1 MEKIRNFGPLFV
13 FLSGVCFALG
23 GLCMKYIP
31 WNGMAINGARN
42 VLGLI
47 VIGGY
52 ILCTGHKLVINKP
65 VIIGALSIA
74 VTMSLYSVANKLT
87 TAGNAI
93 ILQFTAPIWV
103 MIFSVIVLKTK
114 PTKLDITAAALVL
127 AGVLFFFID
136 SLSAGNMPGNLLAL
150 ISGVTY
156 VGVFTMQSMDGA
168 DSLSSTFF
176 GICLNILVGLPF
188 LITQDYSTTTT
199 TAWIALLVLG
209 FVQQGC
215 SYICLNKGLA
225 TTPPIAASLIS
236 GIEPVL
242 NPVLVA
248 VFYGEYLT
256 TLALIGAAIV
266 LITIVTYNVL
276 RVKLSDKAAV

>member
-1 MEKIRNFGPLFV
+1 
-13 FLSGVCFALG
+13 
-23 GLCMKYIP
+23 MKYIP

-42 VLGLI
+42 MLCLL

-52 ILCTGHKLVINKP
+52 ILFTKHKLVINRP
-65 VIIGALSIA
+65 VLLGALSIA
-74 VTMSLYSVANKLT
+74 VTMSLYSIANKMT

-103 MIFSVIVLKTK
+103 MVFSVLVLKQK
-114 PTKLDITAAALVL
+114 PTGLDIAAAVLVL

-136 SLSAGNMPGNLLAL
+136 SLSAGNMLGNLLAL
-150 ISGVTY
+150 VSGVTY
-156 VGVFTMQSMDGA
+156 VGVFTMQSMEGA

-176 GICLNILVGLPF
+176 GLCINIIIGIPF
-188 LITQDYSTTTT
+188 MIAQDYSTTTV

-209 FVQQGC
+209 IVQQGC
-215 SYICLNKGLA
+215 SYIFLNKGLA

-242 NPVLVA
+242 NPTLVA
-248 VFYGEYLT
+248 IFYGEYLT
-256 TLALIGAAIV
+256 PLALIGAAIV
-266 LITIVTYNVL
+266 LVTILGYNVL
-276 RVKLSDKAAV
+276 RAGKSKANAEAEK

>member
-1 MEKIRNFGPLFV
+1 MEKTRNMGPLFV

-42 VLGLI
+42 MLCLL

-52 ILCTGHKLVINKP
+52 ILFTGHKLVINRP

-93 ILQFTAPIWV
+93 ILQFTVPIWV
-103 MIFSVIVLKTK
+103 MVFSALVLKVK
-114 PTKLDITAAALVL
+114 PTKLDITAAALVFT
-127 AGVLFFFID
+127 GVLFFFID
-136 SLSAGNMPGNLLAL
+136 SLSAGNTLGNLLAL

-156 VGVFTMQSMDGA
+156 VGVFTMQSAEGA

-176 GICLNILVGLPF
+176 GICINILIGIPF
-188 LITQDYSTTTT
+188 IITQDYSTTTAS
-199 TAWIALLVLG
+199 AWIALLVLG
-209 FVQQGC
+209 LVQQGC
-215 SYICLNKGLA
+215 SYIFLNLGLA
-225 TTPPIAASLIS
+225 TTPPIAASLIG

-242 NPVLVA
+242 NPLLVA

-256 TLALIGAAIV
+256 TLSLIGAAIV
-266 LITIVTYNVL
+266 LITIITYNVIRAKRTL
-276 RVKLSDKAAV
+276 